1 MKIPPKAAFI
11 FGLWT
16 TLLLLVGGG
25 TITLP
30 LGIPHDWLDY
40 IKSWCVFLGAINST
54 VLTAAAGWSGPGSG
68 PLAKPPTYSEARDI
82 MTQAGIASKAEPL
95 NQAPAKQ

>member
-16 TLLLLVGGG
+16 TLLLLIGSG

-30 LGIPHDWLDY
+30 LGIPHDWIDL
-40 IKSWCVFLGAINST
+40 IKSWCVFIGAVNST
-54 VLTAAAGWSGPGSG
+54 ILTAAAGWSGPGSG
-68 PLAKPPTYSEARDI
+68 PLAPAPTREEARDI
-82 MTQAGIASKAEPL
+82 MTQAGMAAKAEAL
-95 NQAPAKQ
+95 TK